1 MLTAG
6 LIFAWAASC
15 MALALVLTDSYLK
28 DPSNTNLAK
37 TAVLAA
43 VCLVLLVVTTLIA
56 RLVYWLF
63 RQLRPRSTQSTK
75 NS

>member
-1 MLTAG
+1 MLTVG

-28 DPSNTNLAK
+28 DPSNPNLAK
-37 TAVLAA
+37 IAVLAG
-43 VCLVLLVVTTLIA
+43 VCLVLLVLTTLFA

-63 RQLRPRSTQSTK
+63 RQLHPRSTKAMKKS
-75 NS
+75 